1 MKDSAKLKL
10 ISKVAQLYYLEN
22 YMQKDIAKKMS
33 ISRVAVSRILTKAK
47 KLKLVEI
54 KINNLKNTFQ
64 NLELEIEK
72 KYKLKECIIVST
84 FENGKNTFIELSKY
98 LSETLDRIV
107 KPGNYIGVSWGYSLG
122 VISENIEIKQKN
134 NISVIP
140 IIGSLG
146 VIEEGINSNI
156 IAKSF
161 AQGFGG
167 VSYLINSP
175 AVLESVEAKRVME
188 NEENNK
194 KIFELSKNL
203 DVAIVGA
210 SDLGPESTLYK
221 FSNYKTEDFEYLT
234 KIGVKGVVNLSSLDK
249 DGNVLP
255 NIVDER
261 TMALSFDKL
270 KKVKTVILIAV
281 GARKK
286 EIIEAA
292 LKSGIIKIFMTD
304 EATARSINFDNK

>member
-33 ISRVAVSRILTKAK
+33 IGRVAVSRILTKAK

-304 EATARSINFDNK
+304 EVTARSINFDNK